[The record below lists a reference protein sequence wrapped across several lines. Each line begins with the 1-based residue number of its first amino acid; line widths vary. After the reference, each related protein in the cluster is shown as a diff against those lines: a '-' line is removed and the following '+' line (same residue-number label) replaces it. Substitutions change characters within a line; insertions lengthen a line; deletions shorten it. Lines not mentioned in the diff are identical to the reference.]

1 MKSMTGYG
9 RATARTERY
18 EITAEVHSVNHRYL
32 ETSVRLPRSFS
43 YLEGK
48 IKEQVQQAVSRG
60 KVEVALTMQSI
71 GSKDTTV
78 EINHDVVMAYL
89 RAVAAENELLRES
102 GLPKNQIVLGTA
114 GSESGGA
121 TDALPLSTLL
131 RIPDAFQV
139 QQVAEDADVIW
150 SEVQPV
156 VTEALQQFVTMR
168 QTEGERLAA
177 DVASHLENLESM
189 TNRVEQLVP
198 ETVQQYYDKLYKKIT
213 ELLGDRTVEESR
225 LVTETAVVA
234 EKIAVDEELVRLH
247 SHIAQFRGFLE
258 STEPT
263 GRKMDFLVQEM
274 NREVNT
280 TGSKS
285 QSLEITK
292 LVVDMKSEIEKIREQ
307 IRIKSKRIFIP
318 FIRSE
323 SIQPSE
329 YINRFTLIIYLF
341 FKAYKWN
348 LINSHTCI
356 CIFLCLHRLIQQ
368 AHFPI
373 QVLIRIHRTYLM

>member
-78 EINHDVVMAYL
+78 EINHDVVMAY
-89 RAVAAENELLRES
+89 LLRES

-307 IRIKSKRIFIP
+307 IQNI
-318 FIRSE
+318 E
-323 SIQPSE
+323 
-329 YINRFTLIIYLF
+329 
-341 FKAYKWN
+341 
-348 LINSHTCI
+348 
-356 CIFLCLHRLIQQ
+356 
-368 AHFPI
+368 
-373 QVLIRIHRTYLM
+373 

>member
-292 LVVDMKSEIEKIREQ
+292 LVVDIKSEIEKIREQ
-307 IRIKSKRIFIP
+307 IQNI
-318 FIRSE
+318 E
-323 SIQPSE
+323 
-329 YINRFTLIIYLF
+329 
-341 FKAYKWN
+341 
-348 LINSHTCI
+348 
-356 CIFLCLHRLIQQ
+356 
-368 AHFPI
+368 
-373 QVLIRIHRTYLM
+373 

>member
-43 YLEGK
+43 YLEEK

-102 GLPKNQIVLGTA
+102 GFRKNQIMMGTA
-114 GSESGGA
+114 VSEFGGA

-307 IRIKSKRIFIP
+307 IQNI
-318 FIRSE
+318 E
-323 SIQPSE
+323 
-329 YINRFTLIIYLF
+329 
-341 FKAYKWN
+341 
-348 LINSHTCI
+348 
-356 CIFLCLHRLIQQ
+356 
-368 AHFPI
+368 
-373 QVLIRIHRTYLM
+373 

>member
-1 MKSMTGYG
+1 MPGFCQMRDFQSNQVDVC
-9 RATARTERY
+9 
-18 EITAEVHSVNHRYL
+18 VHC
-32 ETSVRLPRSFS
+32 PR
-43 YLEGK
+43 
-48 IKEQVQQAVSRG
+48 
-60 KVEVALTMQSI
+60 
-71 GSKDTTV
+71 
-78 EINHDVVMAYL
+78 N
-89 RAVAAENELLRES
+89 LLRGVPVVVDVFEDFI
-102 GLPKNQIVLGTA
+102 GIKKDLCCNDVCLVLR
-114 GSESGGA
+114 
-121 TDALPLSTLL
+121 LRCHIIQHKLL
-131 RIPDAFQV
+131 QAMFFCKRT
-139 QQVAEDADVIW
+139 
-150 SEVQPV
+150 VQPV

-307 IRIKSKRIFIP
+307 IQNI
-318 FIRSE
+318 E
-323 SIQPSE
+323 
-329 YINRFTLIIYLF
+329 
-341 FKAYKWN
+341 
-348 LINSHTCI
+348 
-356 CIFLCLHRLIQQ
+356 
-368 AHFPI
+368 
-373 QVLIRIHRTYLM
+373 

>member
-156 VTEALQQFVTMR
+156 VTEALQQFAEKRLLPSRQQDNIRRAFEEICATNIIPRCGEKFEISVAAEYSEESGKLRMR
-168 QTEGERLAA
+168 FVWPGERFDPLEEGEELSVKLLRAYCPKYEF
-177 DVASHLENLESM
+177 SYENGKNDL
-189 TNRVEQLVP
+189 NV
-198 ETVQQYYDKLYKKIT
+198 
-213 ELLGDRTVEESR
+213 
-225 LVTETAVVA
+225 
-234 EKIAVDEELVRLH
+234 
-247 SHIAQFRGFLE
+247 
-258 STEPT
+258 
-263 GRKMDFLVQEM
+263 
-274 NREVNT
+274 
-280 TGSKS
+280 
-285 QSLEITK
+285 
-292 LVVDMKSEIEKIREQ
+292 
-307 IRIKSKRIFIP
+307 
-318 FIRSE
+318 
-323 SIQPSE
+323 
-329 YINRFTLIIYLF
+329 YL
-341 FKAYKWN
+341 
-348 LINSHTCI
+348 
-356 CIFLCLHRLIQQ
+356 
-368 AHFPI
+368 
-373 QVLIRIHRTYLM
+373 

>member
-131 RIPDAFQV
+131 RIPDAFQ
-139 QQVAEDADVIW
+139 
-150 SEVQPV
+150 VQPV

-307 IRIKSKRIFIP
+307 IQNI
-318 FIRSE
+318 E
-323 SIQPSE
+323 
-329 YINRFTLIIYLF
+329 
-341 FKAYKWN
+341 
-348 LINSHTCI
+348 
-356 CIFLCLHRLIQQ
+356 
-368 AHFPI
+368 
-373 QVLIRIHRTYLM
+373 

>member
-43 YLEGK
+43 YLEEK

-60 KVEVALTMQSI
+60 KVEVALTMQSV

-102 GLPKNQIVLGTA
+102 GFPKNQIVLGTA
-114 GSESGGA
+114 ASEFGGA
-121 TDALPLSTLL
+121 PDALPFSTLL

-139 QQVAEDADVIW
+139 QQVTEDADVIW

-156 VTEALQQFVTMR
+156 LTEALQQFVTMR

-177 DVASHLENLESM
+177 DVAFHLDNLESM

-198 ETVQQYYDKLYKKIT
+198 KTVQQYYDKLYKKIT

-258 STEPT
+258 SAEPT

-307 IRIKSKRIFIP
+307 IQNI
-318 FIRSE
+318 E
-323 SIQPSE
+323 
-329 YINRFTLIIYLF
+329 
-341 FKAYKWN
+341 
-348 LINSHTCI
+348 
-356 CIFLCLHRLIQQ
+356 
-368 AHFPI
+368 
-373 QVLIRIHRTYLM
+373 

>member
-131 RIPDAFQV
+131 RIPDAFQ
-139 QQVAEDADVIW
+139 
-150 SEVQPV
+150 
-156 VTEALQQFVTMR
+156 LQQFVTMR

-307 IRIKSKRIFIP
+307 IQNI
-318 FIRSE
+318 E
-323 SIQPSE
+323 
-329 YINRFTLIIYLF
+329 
-341 FKAYKWN
+341 
-348 LINSHTCI
+348 
-356 CIFLCLHRLIQQ
+356 
-368 AHFPI
+368 
-373 QVLIRIHRTYLM
+373 

>member
-1 MKSMTGYG
+1 
-9 RATARTERY
+9 
-18 EITAEVHSVNHRYL
+18 
-32 ETSVRLPRSFS
+32 
-43 YLEGK
+43 
-48 IKEQVQQAVSRG
+48 
-60 KVEVALTMQSI
+60 
-71 GSKDTTV
+71 
-78 EINHDVVMAYL
+78 
-89 RAVAAENELLRES
+89 
-102 GLPKNQIVLGTA
+102 
-114 GSESGGA
+114 
-121 TDALPLSTLL
+121 
-131 RIPDAFQV
+131 
-139 QQVAEDADVIW
+139 
-150 SEVQPV
+150 
-156 VTEALQQFVTMR
+156 MR

-258 STEPT
+258 SPEPT

-285 QSLEITK
+285 QSLEISK

-307 IRIKSKRIFIP
+307 SQKI
-318 FIRSE
+318 
-323 SIQPSE
+323 
-329 YINRFTLIIYLF
+329 
-341 FKAYKWN
+341 
-348 LINSHTCI
+348 
-356 CIFLCLHRLIQQ
+356 
-368 AHFPI
+368 
-373 QVLIRIHRTYLM
+373 

>member
-168 QTEGERLAA
+168 QTE
-177 DVASHLENLESM
+177 
-189 TNRVEQLVP
+189 
-198 ETVQQYYDKLYKKIT
+198 
-213 ELLGDRTVEESR
+213 
-225 LVTETAVVA
+225 
-234 EKIAVDEELVRLH
+234 
-247 SHIAQFRGFLE
+247 
-258 STEPT
+258 
-263 GRKMDFLVQEM
+263 
-274 NREVNT
+274 
-280 TGSKS
+280 
-285 QSLEITK
+285 
-292 LVVDMKSEIEKIREQ
+292 
-307 IRIKSKRIFIP
+307 
-318 FIRSE
+318 
-323 SIQPSE
+323 
-329 YINRFTLIIYLF
+329 
-341 FKAYKWN
+341 
-348 LINSHTCI
+348 C
-356 CIFLCLHRLIQQ
+356 
-368 AHFPI
+368 
-373 QVLIRIHRTYLM
+373 

>member
-213 ELLGDRTVEESR
+213 ELLGDRTVEESQQFCDFLVQLIIILLHKKITELLGDRTVEESR

-307 IRIKSKRIFIP
+307 IQNI
-318 FIRSE
+318 E
-323 SIQPSE
+323 
-329 YINRFTLIIYLF
+329 
-341 FKAYKWN
+341 
-348 LINSHTCI
+348 
-356 CIFLCLHRLIQQ
+356 
-368 AHFPI
+368 
-373 QVLIRIHRTYLM
+373 